1 MNFPYSHFKIAAVGF
16 KSNSPTTTTQSK
28 SLIRHV
34 RKIPAHCWE
43 LNLKSVKL
51 SEHDYRVC
59 QAFIDALEGRLGT
72 FTLIVPR
79 HSQPLGL
86 AAGSPVSSG
95 LVLAG
100 YKSVQV
106 SGFIGAAVQVKAG
119 DFFKFS
125 NHTKVYRAVADL
137 TSLVNGTGTLQFI
150 PRLTRDIPTGTAI
163 QFRDVPFLFRQ
174 KSDVN
179 EYFSSA
185 KDARKMMCE
194 LDLEEVL

>member
-1 MNFPYSHFKIAAVGF
+1 MNFPYANFRLAAVGI

-43 LNLKSVKL
+43 LNLKTIKL
-51 SEHDYRVC
+51 SENDYRVC
-59 QAFIDALEGRLGT
+59 QAFIDSLEGRLGT

-86 AAGSPVSSG
+86 ASGAPVSSSA
-95 LVLAG
+95 VAAG
-100 YKSVQV
+100 YKAVPL
-106 SGFIGAAVQVKAG
+106 SGFVGAGLQVKAG
-119 DFFKFS
+119 DYFKFG
-125 NHTKVYRAVADL
+125 NHSKVYRAVADL

-150 PRLTRDIPTGTAI
+150 PRLTRDIPSGTSI
-163 QFRDVPFLFRQ
+163 QLKDVPFLVRQ
-174 KSDVN
+174 KSDIN

-185 KDARKMMCE
+185 KDARKMVCE